1 MTNYCCYLTC
11 PCYIRSFCRS
21 RLLARPPSP
30 PASTSWS
37 SSPPTTQPPVFTF
50 LNRFFV
56 CPFMCLCFFL
66 IYLSVLSSFSFFLLS
81 TYIYISTKDMGG
93 TLKKLLVVPSFPV
106 TETSLPSSSKTV
118 NQSKWGFS
126 CNQRKLGLTGNQ
138 SKFGLTNS
146 RVSRD

>member
-56 CPFMCLCFFL
+56 YPLICLCSLKQAYCLYLFSIIFY
-66 IYLSVLSSFSFFLLS
+66 IYL
-81 TYIYISTKDMGG
+81 YIYISTKDMGG

>member
-1 MTNYCCYLTC
+1 
-11 PCYIRSFCRS
+11 
-21 RLLARPPSP
+21 
-30 PASTSWS
+30 
-37 SSPPTTQPPVFTF
+37 
-50 LNRFFV
+50 
-56 CPFMCLCFFL
+56 
-66 IYLSVLSSFSFFLLS
+66 
-81 TYIYISTKDMGG
+81 MGG